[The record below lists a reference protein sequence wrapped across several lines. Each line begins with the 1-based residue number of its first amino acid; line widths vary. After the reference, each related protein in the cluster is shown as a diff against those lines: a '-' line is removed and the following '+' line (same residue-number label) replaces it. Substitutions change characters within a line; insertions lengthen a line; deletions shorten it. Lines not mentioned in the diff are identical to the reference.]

1 MFYFAATTW
10 LRISTLIKFSH
21 SSNQTVLQSSTKYY
35 SWLPLGI
42 LDFVCPSRPL
52 ALRPCITALC
62 LFLISGWRDKSA
74 EWEPSICG
82 CMWAIFQRC
91 GQKSF
96 CTLRSVKLFISLQKP
111 FCPLIRKKPPLWK
124 NTRFGAEK
132 KSEIVPTFLYGPVT
146 YPKCLFCKKNNGFRL
161 VNSSLGGAI

>member
-1 MFYFAATTW
+1 MIILLYHLRKLLIWLDLKKTAGGDDDQRRFERWGFKKNTEGEKLKIDMFYFAATTW

-21 SSNQTVLQSSTKYY
+21 SSNQTVLQSLSKYY

-62 LFLISGWRDKSA
+62 LFLISGWRDESA

-96 CTLRSVKLFISLQKP
+96 CTLHSVKLFISLQ
-111 FCPLIRKKPPLWK
+111 
-124 NTRFGAEK
+124 N
-132 KSEIVPTFLYGPVT
+132 SE
-146 YPKCLFCKKNNGFRL
+146 
-161 VNSSLGGAI
+161 